1 MIPVSSSMP
10 IASIYH
16 PMCFATQ
23 PVLVTRRQRF
33 DSYSSRDGCKRP
45 AGQILAGKVSFTP
58 PSSEFSGKS
67 LTLYLAIYAAVQ
79 GMMAGEHRGPKSK
92 QVRQNYSV
100 IATNNSSIVSKRS
113 VERLYYPEP
122 HFYRYFV
129 KKPLRRSPL
138 INRK

>member
-1 MIPVSSSMP
+1 
-10 IASIYH
+10 
-16 PMCFATQ
+16 
-23 PVLVTRRQRF
+23 
-33 DSYSSRDGCKRP
+33 
-45 AGQILAGKVSFTP
+45 
-58 PSSEFSGKS
+58 
-67 LTLYLAIYAAVQ
+67 
-79 GMMAGEHRGPKSK
+79 MAGDFHSPKSRKSK
-92 QVRQNYSV
+92 QDDSV